1 MENKKIEKLKT
12 YYHRRKEL
20 FGATDGEETD
30 LRNETLDDA
39 CDKINELVEAIN
51 KLQKN

>member
-1 MENKKIEKLKT
+1 MEKLKT
-12 YYHRRKEL
+12 YYDKREEL

-30 LRNETLDDA
+30 LRNETLNDV